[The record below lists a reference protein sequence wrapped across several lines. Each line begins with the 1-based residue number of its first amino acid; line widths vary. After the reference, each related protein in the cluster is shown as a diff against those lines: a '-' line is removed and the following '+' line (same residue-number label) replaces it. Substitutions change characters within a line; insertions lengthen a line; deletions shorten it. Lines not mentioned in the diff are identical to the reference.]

1 MSRNSK
7 VVYAF
12 TSYLISSIHI
22 SSGFVS
28 RPTPVS
34 LSTFISHSSK
44 SSTPHISHLVR
55 NMSTEEPILEV
66 DIAANIADVQ
76 SNISQTLKDNNMTEN
91 SVRLIAVSK
100 TKPVELLMQAY
111 DAGQRYFGENY
122 AQEIMSKAEEMP
134 DDIKVRIFFLIRI
147 FNVQS
152 FSTFC
157 SGIS

>member
-1 MSRNSK
+1 MFRNSK
-7 VVYAF
+7 AVYAF

-22 SSGFVS
+22 SPASGFVS
-28 RPTPVS
+28 RSTPVSVS
-34 LSTFISHSSK
+34 LSTSIPHSSK

-55 NMSTEEPILEV
+55 NMSTEEPMLEV
-66 DIAANIADVQ
+66 DIAANIADVK

-134 DDIKVRIFFLIRI
+134 DDIKVRKFT
-147 FNVQS
+147 
-152 FSTFC
+152 FS
-157 SGIS
+157 